1 MWRFKGIMRYYFR
14 FQSFYTK
21 TIFKETYMCQTKH
34 ENSNTG
40 ILESDSQAD
49 NNPGILESDYH
60 RLEA

>member
-1 MWRFKGIMRYYFR
+1 
-14 FQSFYTK
+14 
-21 TIFKETYMCQTKH
+21 MCQTKH